1 VNPPVPLPA
10 EAEDLLTWLRVERGR
25 SANTLEAYRR
35 DLSAYSQWLT
45 ARSTPVSEVVEGDIN
60 AYIAHLRA
68 SGRAPSSQKRALVAV
83 RSLHRF
89 LAEEHEG
96 RVDPAAEIE
105 VPRVPAGLPKALTE
119 SEVDAL
125 LQAVSGTDALAR
137 RDRALLE
144 LLYGTGAR
152 ISELVGAS
160 LSDLDLDAGLLR
172 VYGKGSKERVVP
184 LGRYSL
190 VALVDWLSPAGR
202 DELEPDRWARR
213 SDSDALFLNR
223 RGGRLSRQGAW
234 MVVKRVGE
242 QIGIGDRLS
251 PHVLRHSC
259 ATHMVDH
266 GADIRTVQELLGH
279 ASISTTQVYTKV
291 STERLWAVYRQAH
304 PRARDI

>member
-1 VNPPVPLPA
+1 MNPPVPLPA
-10 EAEDLLTWLRVERGR
+10 EAEDLLTWLRVVRGR